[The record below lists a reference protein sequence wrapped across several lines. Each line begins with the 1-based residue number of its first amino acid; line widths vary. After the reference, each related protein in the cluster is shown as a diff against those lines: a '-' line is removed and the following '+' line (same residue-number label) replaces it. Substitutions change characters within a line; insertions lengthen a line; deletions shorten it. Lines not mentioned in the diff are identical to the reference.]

1 MRPVKTSIR
10 ALIRRALRNRYD
22 AETVKIGEEGSIT
35 CTFAG
40 GRGKQVPF
48 GNVSDYTADRT
59 ESGCVAL
66 YAGSSLVFTFGPKMR

>member
-10 ALIRRALRNRYD
+10 ALVRRALRNRYD
-22 AETVKIGEEGSIT
+22 AETVKISQDGNIT

-40 GRGKQVPF
+40 KHVPF

-66 YAGSSLVFTFGPKMR
+66 CAGSSIVFKFSPERA

>member
-22 AETVKIGEEGSIT
+22 AETVKISEEGSIT

-40 GRGKQVPF
+40 KQVPF
-48 GNVSDYTADRT
+48 GNASDYAAVRT

-66 YAGSSLVFTFGPKMR
+66 CAGSSIVFKFSPECA